1 MECERAGTCPFQ
13 FQSLENIVWHWF
25 VSARAKKKI
34 SLSGPVLQ
42 QEAKEVA
49 DKLRKT
55 DFKASNGWLK
65 SFRKRHCIVFSTV
78 CGESVDVCEETV
90 AERREKLCVLM
101 DVMNRRT

>member
-1 MECERAGTCPFQ
+1 VRGQGPAHFNFKVLKTLFGIGLLVLGQ
-13 FQSLENIVWHWF
+13 
-25 VSARAKKKI
+25 KKI
-34 SLSGPVLQ
+34 SISGPMLQ

-90 AERREKLCVLM
+90 AERREKLCALM
-101 DVMNRRT
+101 EVMNQRT